1 MANTSNKERNPAAM
15 YQFLKMPKNLVN
27 FNLMRG
33 VTDFSNL
40 AQFDNYETGYSVL
53 ITVTRPKFLIAMA
66 ESDEGFKNLLDSYE
80 RVMEYEFK
88 GLDGIEDMTA
98 DTSSISNGI
107 TDINI
112 ITKVNRAAGSS
123 VSMRYTEKSG
133 GLITKVH
140 EAYLRGIKDP
150 QTQVKRYNGYIDH
163 PDINGDTGY
172 EHECWTYLYIVTDN
186 TFRQLER
193 AFLLCNCQPT
203 KAELSIYNS
212 EKGSIEFKEL
222 SVDMNCFAINSNMVD
237 LCAKTFIELMNDES
251 NDLYTEV
258 NSWRFAYK
266 GTNALRDRTNAHG
279 ANIDYDQLPEAVS
292 EEMPGTSLRP
302 ANVSKLDTSVSY
314 SYDYGMFN
322 N

>member
-1 MANTSNKERNPAAM
+1 MANERKAASM
-15 YQFLKMPKNLVN
+15 YNFLKTPKNLVSY
-27 FNLMRG
+27 NLMRG

-53 ITVTRPKFLIAMA
+53 LTVSRPKFLLAMA
-66 ESDEGFKNLLDSYE
+66 DKDDGFKNLLDSYE

-88 GLDGIEDMTA
+88 GLDGIDDMTA

-107 TDINI
+107 TDVNI
-112 ITKVNRAAGSS
+112 ITKVTRNAGGS
-123 VSMRYTEKSG
+123 VNMRYTEKSG

-150 QTQVKRYNGYIDH
+150 MTQIKRYNGYIDH
-163 PDINGDTGY
+163 PDIDGDAGY
-172 EHECWTYLYIVTDN
+172 EKECWTYLYFVTDN

-212 EKGSIEFKEL
+212 EKGDIAFKEL
-222 SVDMNCFAINSNMVD
+222 SVEMNCFQINSNMVD
-237 LCAKTFIELMNDES
+237 LCAKKFLELMNDET

-266 GTNALRDRTNAHG
+266 GTNALRDRANAFG
-279 ANIDYDQLPEAVS
+279 GGVDYSQLPDAIDAK
-292 EEMPGTSLRP
+292 MPGTSLRP
-302 ANVSKLDTSVSY
+302 AQMTNVDATADY
-314 SYDYGMFN
+314 TYDL
-322 N
+322 